1 MEKFYLFNKFCSAV
15 FKRSTVAILF
25 IGFFSSSIYCQPP
38 TPIGGIVNT
47 YHQVLEIIPAKACVR
62 VADPTGL
69 NVNTRVMLVQMKG
82 ASIITTNS
90 AAFGDTSS
98 LNEAGNYEIGTICYI
113 IGDSV
118 FLFHTLLNTYSP
130 SSGKVQ
136 LVQFAEYY
144 SADVVDTVKAAPW
157 DSLAGTGGVIAI
169 FANQDITLN
178 APIYADSSGN
188 KGGDFFLHNS
198 NCGLFFPVGTGYA
211 YDANV
216 LGSELN
222 GAYKGEGVSDVPGN
236 LDGAKGAPANGG
248 GG

>member
-1 MEKFYLFNKFCSAV
+1 MMEKFYLLTKFCSAV

-90 AAFGDTSS
+90 AAFGDTTS

-188 KGGDFFLHNS
+188 KGGAYFNNNGTCNLFSQEKPIMLMILHLLPNQ
-198 NCGLFFPVGTGYA
+198 
-211 YDANV
+211 
-216 LGSELN
+216 N
-222 GAYKGEGVSDVPGN
+222 GANKGEGV
-236 LDGAKGAPANGG
+236 ANIPQEVCQRCTSQWWWWW
-248 GG
+248 